1 MKEYFLDKRQWI
13 LSVDPFSYL
22 LFFLHLIYFKP
33 WFFDGR
39 RRAISVI
46 KWGLNT
52 QFFPVFLCCQIFFLF
67 IDTHSK
73 ICLSDR
79 TLQNAKV
86 GESFQVEGNCVCKT
100 DTDWFS
106 KCQAVILSNKSHNHN
121 RRRSLSSSCWKE
133 IFKKKKNVSSGFLF
147 CSRP

>member
-1 MKEYFLDKRQWI
+1 MKECFLDERQWI
-13 LSVDPFSYL
+13 LNVDPFSYL
-22 LFFLHLIYFKP
+22 FFCCNLIYFKS

-39 RRAISVI
+39 HWAISVI

-52 QFFPVFLCCQIFFLF
+52 QFFLCISVLSDFFLF

-79 TLQNAKV
+79 TFQNAKV

-133 IFKKKKNVSSGFLF
+133 IFKKKNVSSGFLF